1 MNGLPYYKR
10 YPRDF
15 IEGTIGMPFELKVT
29 YSFILDLIYMQGG
42 NLPDDPRYISGLL
55 GVSVRKWNSLRSGL
69 LEAGKIQTVEG
80 DEIGYLTNYRA
91 VIEIESLAK
100 LSRTQS
106 EKRSRPNKNK
116 DLESPQINHSEPE
129 PDKEDKRGANA
140 PPKKDAAKAARAVV
154 LPDGFEEFWALV
166 PIKASKPKCVENFR
180 KAVKA
185 GADPLDII
193 SGMRRYRD
201 WLEALG
207 QNAPRTKYPEG
218 WLTAER
224 WNDDLPDPSTQ
235 LRSNGRGD
243 STHGRL
249 AEINDLFK
257 PGGKY
262 GTPLDCP
269 AGEHG
274 SGEVISGNGPSG
286 SGGDPERLGFDP
298 GEVPEASLGRCLP
311 GMDGIRDVPAE
322 TCGHSE
328 ARHLQ
333 VVAGG
338 RSAWG

>member
-1 MNGLPYYKR
+1 VNGLPYYKR

-29 YSFILDLIYMQGG
+29 YSFVLDLIYMQGG

-91 VIEIESLAK
+91 VIELESLAK

-106 EKRSRPNKNK
+106 VKRSRPNKNK
-116 DLESPQINHSEPE
+116 DLESPQINHLEPE

-140 PPKKDAAKAARAVV
+140 PPKKAAAKAADGDD
-154 LPDGFEEFWALV
+154 LPEGFEEFWALV
-166 PIKASKPKCVENFR
+166 TIKASKPKCVENFR

-207 QNAPRTKYPEG
+207 QNAPRTKYPQG
-218 WLTAER
+218 WLTEER

-235 LRSNGRGD
+235 TRSNGKGTA
-243 STHGRL
+243 THGQL
-249 AEINDLFK
+249 AKINDWFR
-257 PGGKY
+257 PDGCE
-262 GTPLDCP
+262 LD
-269 AGEHG
+269 
-274 SGEVISGNGPSG
+274 SG
-286 SGGDPERLGFDP
+286 SGGVNTGRKLPDDGRRGEADDPDRLGFGP
-298 GEVPEASLGRCLP
+298 AAIPEAAHRTSIHGPQAQFALS
-311 GMDGIRDVPAE
+311 AE
-322 TCGHSE
+322 ASGHSE
-328 ARHLQ
+328 TGSL
-333 VVAGG
+333 VVIAGG
-338 RSAWG
+338 RGSW